1 MLKSN
6 LTPAMQGAVA
16 SEVNSRLQAA
26 VNQLQDR
33 YESGN
38 ASTDTSVDGPTGS
51 AYKEAEKRANEIKKE
66 KKAAVEAAA
75 AVNEEQQSK
84 GYLDSIAA
92 DNDMDE
98 DRELRS
104 LREKRLQKLKAME
117 MEKLANLGLALNPLY
132 NY

>member
-16 SEVNSRLQAA
+16 SEVNTRLQAA

-38 ASTDTSVDGPTGS
+38 VSTDTSVDGPTGT
-51 AYKEAEKRANEIKKE
+51 AYKEAEKQAHEVQRE
-66 KKAAVEAAA
+66 KKKASEAVAAA
-75 AVNEEQQSK
+75 AEGQQSK
-84 GYLDSIAA
+84 SYIDSNA
-92 DNDMDE
+92 DDYDMDE

-104 LREKRLQKLKAME
+104 LREKRLQQLKSLE
-117 MEKLANLGLALNPLY
+117 ME
-132 NY
+132 